1 MPLLDRHDR
10 PLRNLRLS
18 VTDRCNLRC
27 SYCMPEE
34 NYEWLPKHDLM
45 SFEELAVLVQA
56 FVELGVNKL
65 RLTGGEPLLRRDLPV
80 LVKQLAAIPRI
91 EDLAITTNG
100 LLLAEQARELL
111 DAGLRRFTISLD
123 SLRPERVRE
132 LTRRD
137 GLADTLRG
145 IETLQAAA
153 GPNAG
158 TKIDTVVMRGT
169 NDDELEDLLAY
180 AKSVGAELRFIEYMD
195 VGGATRWSMD
205 AVVSRVEMLEHLT
218 RSFGTIEAAHDV
230 DDASAPADR
239 YRLPD
244 GTVFGI
250 ISSTTQP
257 FCGSCDRSRVTADGI
272 WYLCLYA
279 RQGHDLRTML
289 RNGADRASI
298 ASFLRDVW
306 TGRSD
311 RGAEDRLAQNERVA
325 PPVSDDPHIEMHTRG
340 G

>member
-1 MPLLDRHDR
+1 MSLLDRHGR

-27 SYCMPEE
+27 AYCMPEE
-34 NYEWLPKHDLM
+34 SYQWLPRKDLL
-45 SFEELAVLVQA
+45 SFEELAVLVRA
-56 FVELGVNKL
+56 FVELGVTRL
-65 RLTGGEPLLRRDLPV
+65 RLTGGEPLLRRNLPA
-80 LVKQLAAIPRI
+80 LVRQLASVPQL

-100 LLLAEQARELL
+100 LLLADQARTLVE
-111 DAGLRRFTISLD
+111 AGMGRFSISLD

-145 IETLQAAA
+145 IETLQAIV
-153 GPNAG
+153 GKHGG

-169 NDDELEDLLAY
+169 NDDELEDLLSY
-180 AKSVGAELRFIEYMD
+180 ARDVGAELRFIEYMD

-205 AVVSRVEMLEHLT
+205 KVVSRAEMLERLA
-218 RSFGTIEAAHDV
+218 RSFGAVEAAPDA
-230 DDASAPADR
+230 DDPRAPADR

-244 GTVFGI
+244 GTLFGI

-257 FCGSCDRSRVTADGI
+257 FCGECDRSRVTADGM
-272 WYLCLYA
+272 WFLCLYA
-279 RQGHDLRTML
+279 RGGHDLRSML
-289 RNGADRASI
+289 RGGATHEALVD
-298 ASFLRDVW
+298 FLREVW
-306 TGRSD
+306 TGRSH
-311 RGAEDRLAQNERVA
+311 RGAEERLAQEMRVA
-325 PPVSDDPHIEMHTRG
+325 PPAGEDPHVEMHTRG